1 MNIISVLLIR
11 FVIFP
16 ALQNINV
23 VAVNN
28 SLRRRYTVYVDK
40 RSEDC
45 YFIKDVEYG
54 LTVSFV
60 VTYKLRRDI
69 PCHCLKM
76 VILDI
81 PKLFFCMKHIFQVM
95 NSDSSGR
102 ELDVWFSV
110 KDPTRKFAYP
120 SKSPSR
126 GSYGGFSNKN
136 STVDIVPGDYQVC
149 FSNR

>member
-1 MNIISVLLIR
+1 MISLLLIR

-16 ALQNINV
+16 VLQNINV

-60 VTYKLRRDI
+60 VIYKLRSHI
-69 PCHCLKM
+69 SCHNR
-76 VILDI
+76 VTQLDI
-81 PKLFFCMKHIFQVM
+81 RKLGFLYEKYFF
-95 NSDSSGR
+95 R
-102 ELDVWFSV
+102 
-110 KDPTRKFAYP
+110 
-120 SKSPSR
+120 
-126 GSYGGFSNKN
+126 
-136 STVDIVPGDYQVC
+136 
-149 FSNR
+149 

>member
-1 MNIISVLLIR
+1 METAQHRSTKIRIMNIILLLLIR

-60 VTYKLRRDI
+60 VIYKSRRDI
-69 PCHCLKM
+69 PCHCLL
-76 VILDI
+76 I
-81 PKLFFCMKHIFQVM
+81 
-95 NSDSSGR
+95 
-102 ELDVWFSV
+102 E
-110 KDPTRKFAYP
+110 
-120 SKSPSR
+120 
-126 GSYGGFSNKN
+126 
-136 STVDIVPGDYQVC
+136 IV
-149 FSNR
+149 

>member
-1 MNIISVLLIR
+1 MNIISLLIIR
-11 FVIFP
+11 FVIYT

-23 VAVNN
+23 VAVSN

-69 PCHCLKM
+69 SCHCLC
-76 VILDI
+76 DI
-81 PKLFFCMKHIFQVM
+81 
-95 NSDSSGR
+95 
-102 ELDVWFSV
+102 
-110 KDPTRKFAYP
+110 
-120 SKSPSR
+120 
-126 GSYGGFSNKN
+126 
-136 STVDIVPGDYQVC
+136 IV
-149 FSNR
+149 